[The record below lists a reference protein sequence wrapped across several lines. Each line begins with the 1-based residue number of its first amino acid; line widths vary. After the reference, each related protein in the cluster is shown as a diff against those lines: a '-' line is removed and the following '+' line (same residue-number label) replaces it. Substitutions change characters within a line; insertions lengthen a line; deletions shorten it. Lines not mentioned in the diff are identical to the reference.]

1 MDWHSFKASKP
12 LSLTPLLTPWH
23 ACGCVHT
30 GDEVPKARDALG
42 WHVSVYW
49 KDDKQFYHGQV
60 AEYDASSGKHKVGG
74 EGVLAGRLAH
84 THTHTVAHSGQ
95 DERGGGG
102 HGTGSVL
109 CDPATYAAAQ
119 AGGLSCQLPLC
130 SWRHC
135 HATTQLSPVLLP
147 ACLLP
152 TYYPSTL
159 PSGAVPGW

>member
-12 LSLTPLLTPWH
+12 LSLTPLLTPPH

-60 AEYDASSGKHKVGG
+60 AEYDASSGKHMVGG
-74 EGVLAGRLAH
+74 RVLAGRLAH
-84 THTHTVAHSGQ
+84 AHTVAHSGQ

-102 HGTGSVL
+102 AAKHGKGSVL
-109 CDPATYAAAQ
+109 CDPMTCAAAQ
-119 AGGLSCQLPLC
+119 TGGLSCQLALC
-130 SWRHC
+130 SWRRC
-135 HATTQLSPVLLP
+135 QATTHLSPVLLP

-152 TYYPSTL
+152 LYPSTL

>member
-12 LSLTPLLTPWH
+12 LSLTPLLTPPH

-60 AEYDASSGKHKVGG
+60 AEYDASSGKHMVGG
-74 EGVLAGRLAH
+74 RVLAGRLAH
-84 THTHTVAHSGQ
+84 AHTVAHSGQ

-102 HGTGSVL
+102 GWRQSTARAQ
-109 CDPATYAAAQ
+109 CCAT
-119 AGGLSCQLPLC
+119 
-130 SWRHC
+130 R
-135 HATTQLSPVLLP
+135 
-147 ACLLP
+147 
-152 TYYPSTL
+152 
-159 PSGAVPGW
+159 